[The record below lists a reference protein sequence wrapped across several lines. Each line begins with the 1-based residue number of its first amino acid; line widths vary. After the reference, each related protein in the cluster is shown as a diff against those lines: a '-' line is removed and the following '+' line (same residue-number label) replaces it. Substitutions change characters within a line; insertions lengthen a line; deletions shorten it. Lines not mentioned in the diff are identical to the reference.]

1 MKGEMMTVKN
11 QLNPE
16 IETIL
21 ADAVH
26 AELFASHLY
35 KHVANQLQRLGYFG
49 AQKFFLSESS
59 DELEHYQRHVD
70 YVNDRGGVVAL
81 PALPDVTDT
90 VADLRDA
97 LELAYDTEM
106 ALQDSYAQWYG
117 QVDVITQ
124 QHLLQF
130 IEIQRKSVGEY
141 GDLIAR
147 MDRVDGDACGVLLID
162 QELGTN

>member
-1 MKGEMMTVKN
+1 MAVKN
-11 QLNPE
+11 QLNPLVE
-16 IETIL
+16 GIL

-70 YVNDRGGVVAL
+70 YINDRGGVAAV
-81 PALPDVTDT
+81 PALADAVDT
-90 VADLRDA
+90 VASLRDA
-97 LELAYDTEM
+97 LELAYDTEL
-106 ALQDSYAQWYG
+106 ALQDSYAQWFG

-130 IEIQRKSVGEY
+130 LEIQRKSVGEY

-147 MDRVDGDACGVLLID
+147 LDLVEGDACGVLLID
-162 QELGTN
+162 QEMGS

>member
-1 MKGEMMTVKN
+1 MAVKN
-11 QLNPE
+11 QLSPE
-16 IETIL
+16 VEGIL

-70 YVNDRGGVVAL
+70 YINDRGSVAAL
-81 PALPDVTDT
+81 PAL
-90 VADLRDA
+90 ADAVERVESLRDA
-97 LELAYDTEM
+97 LELAYDTELS
-106 ALQDSYAQWYG
+106 LQENYAQWYG
-117 QVDVITQ
+117 KVDVITQ
-124 QHLLQF
+124 QHLLQYL
-130 IEIQRKSVGEY
+130 EIQRKSVGEY

-147 MDRVDGDACGVLLID
+147 LDRVEGDACGVLLID
-162 QELGTN
+162 QEMGN

>member
-1 MKGEMMTVKN
+1 MKGKMMTLKN
-11 QLNPE
+11 QLSPE
-16 IETIL
+16 IEAIL

-49 AQKFFLSESS
+49 AQKFFLSESQ
-59 DELEHYQRHVD
+59 DELGHYQRHVD
-70 YVNDRGGVVAL
+70 YVNDRGGVAAL
-81 PALPDVTDT
+81 PGLADVTDT
-90 VADLRDA
+90 VASLRDA
-97 LELAYDTEM
+97 LELAYDTELT
-106 ALQDSYAQWYG
+106 LQSNYADWYG

-147 MDRVDGDACGVLLID
+147 LDRVEDDPCGVLMID
-162 QELGTN
+162 QELGKD

>member
-1 MKGEMMTVKN
+1 MAVKN

-16 IETIL
+16 VEAIL

-49 AQKFFLSESS
+49 AQKHFLSEST

-70 YVNDRGGVVAL
+70 YVNDRGGVAAV

-90 VADLRDA
+90 VANLRDA
-97 LELAYDTEM
+97 LELAYDTELE
-106 ALQDSYAQWYG
+106 LQTNYAQWYG
-117 QVDVITQ
+117 KVDVITQ
-124 QHLLQF
+124 QHLLQYL
-130 IEIQRKSVGEY
+130 EIQRKAVGEY
-141 GDLIAR
+141 GDLLAR
-147 MDRVDGDACGVLLID
+147 LDLVEGDACGVLLID
-162 QELGTN
+162 QELGG